1 MPPCWSG
8 VTGLFGINEVS
19 MNRVDEDSRHSD
31 LKMETAVSTIDQEQ
45 DRQHGVYFTR
55 AAQFQ
60 VATQVYVGY
69 LGKLARGPVFTRWIH
84 LRDSYRIFV
93 EYLTLEVVS
102 SVAGCRILLAR
113 SISLKIGQFTFYEE
127 LSYNP
132 RCTNRDIIVQIHPT
146 VKLGLVRPVIILWIN
161 PYKRQTPRGKT
172 RRHSLKVEKL
182 RINFFYQNKDVVS
195 TRKGRNKKE
204 KTMYTC
210 SGCKYESPRQYNVQ
224 RHNERIHLRQK
235 LNICCGETFFTK
247 GDYYVHCELCHPE
260 SRTHAI
266 TSRTK
271 YKIVNN
277 DVLPA
282 DQHCSKW
289 PRQIMGK
296 SYNMRLRSSN
306 SIRKND
312 RVEELRTKVSYEYS
326 VSCREFDIENI
337 PLISFITDPRLK
349 SQWLERLSTASSA
362 IDKAEPEKG
371 EAGEETV
378 KIEISSEQNIEKTV
392 STNEEENVK
401 RTKVSDSTVSSFSLE
416 LPAKKLIL
424 HRFRSSVREF
434 EIPLREQ
441 NGGVNRSLRRPSW
454 RMTKDNFVEKL
465 RISPEKMTNDNV
477 FKKVFI
483 FIPKRMN
490 KISTEMDR
498 NIILYDIIINNEK
511 QKNQNQIVLIKI
523 DS

>member
-1 MPPCWSG
+1 MG
-8 VTGLFGINEVS
+8 GIL
-19 MNRVDEDSRHSD
+19 DD
-31 LKMETAVSTIDQEQ
+31 LETETNDIESVVRKAVSSIDQEQ
-45 DRQHGVYFTR
+45 DRQQRRIFHKTCAILSRHASVRCVPRKASSGSSFYEVDTSSR
-55 AAQFQ
+55 L
-60 VATQVYVGY
+60 VS
-69 LGKLARGPVFTRWIH
+69 H
-84 LRDSYRIFV
+84 LRGVFDSRGRGFSGR
-93 EYLTLEVVS
+93 LQD
-102 SVAGCRILLAR
+102 
-113 SISLKIGQFTFYEE
+113 SLGQ
-127 LSYNP
+127 N
-132 RCTNRDIIVQIHPT
+132 
-146 VKLGLVRPVIILWIN
+146 
-161 PYKRQTPRGKT
+161 
-172 RRHSLKVEKL
+172 
-182 RINFFYQNKDVVS
+182 YQNKDVVS

-312 RVEELRTKVSYEYS
+312 HVEELRTKVSYEYS

-349 SQWLERLSTASSA
+349 SRWLERLSTASSA
-362 IDKAEPEKG
+362 IDRAMPEKD
-371 EAGEETV
+371 EASETV

-392 STNEEENVK
+392 STSEEENVK

-441 NGGVNRSLRRPSW
+441 NNNNNNNNGQRELAERTVKSVIPSARQRRDRRCKLEGSN
-454 RMTKDNFVEKL
+454 KENLSNFSFSMEQQLNIKL
-465 RISPEKMTNDNV
+465 DTGITVPMATQAHRDFLAAIDFDK
-477 FKKVFI
+477 FKI
-483 FIPKRMN
+483 F
-490 KISTEMDR
+490 
-498 NIILYDIIINNEK
+498 
-511 QKNQNQIVLIKI
+511 
-523 DS
+523 